1 MYLSWPWG
9 QRRDQSWK
17 FLSISTG
24 FYCLLRRPKCVW
36 LGFRS
41 ACENRNIMRYRTMH
55 HAISCDIMRYRTIH
69 HAISC
74 DIAWYRTM
82 HHAISCD
89 IAWYRMISHDTSCD
103 IAWYRT
109 IHHAISCDIA
119 RCIMRYRMIFLLLWA
134 DSKHGCSEWVGKWQE
149 HGCSESALSL
159 AARSGLANGRSMAA
173 LSRL

>member
-1 MYLSWPWG
+1 MLKFIFRFNFFDWLQSQLKNLSPT
-9 QRRDQSWK
+9 Q
-17 FLSISTG
+17 T
-24 FYCLLRRPKCVW
+24 YVW

-89 IAWYRMISHDTSCD
+89 IAWYRTMHRAISHDIARHIVRYRAISHDIARYIMRYRAISHDVSCD
-103 IAWYRT
+103 IAWYF
-109 IHHAISCDIA
+109 C
-119 RCIMRYRMIFLLLWA
+119 
-134 DSKHGCSEWVGKWQE
+134 CSELTL
-149 HGCSESALSL
+149 SMAALS
-159 AARSGLANGRSMAA
+159 GWVNGRSMAA